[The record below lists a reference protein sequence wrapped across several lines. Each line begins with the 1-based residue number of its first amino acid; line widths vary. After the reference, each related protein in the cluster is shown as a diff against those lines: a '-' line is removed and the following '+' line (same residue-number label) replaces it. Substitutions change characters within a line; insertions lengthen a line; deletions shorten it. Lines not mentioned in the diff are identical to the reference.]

1 MQRRPVSTRSSAFAA
16 TSVETTTRTS
26 RISHQSS
33 AVDQNVEQRARRR
46 TRGREGWWKVRGDGS
61 SRRQGVRE
69 ASARVR
75 REPGS
80 GGRTGPLRRGGVAVR
95 VLSHPRGDRALARK
109 SLRLRGSRAR
119 LASNHPRVAIPRRQS
134 GGHAEGGEACRRR
147 GQLLPRH
154 RSGALADE
162 ARPLRPDRLP
172 RPVAGRGHGA
182 GRTGRRAEVRVPASA
197 GRTAR
202 GYPASLPRVI
212 RPRAGLL
219 RRAADRDVLGCAAD
233 SPPVAYQE
241 IAGARVPVDSRYAL
255 NHGGSAEASYGFAVG
270 KGYDPDHA
278 LIIDP
283 GVQYSTFLG
292 GSSAEG
298 GAGIAV
304 DTAGNVYIVGTTQS
318 LDFPAT
324 PGAFRTR
331 LNSTTGVSD
340 VFVSKLNTSG
350 SALIYATYIGGSGFD
365 FGRAIAIDGAGNAY
379 VTGQTRSSNFP
390 TTGGAFHGAPKLI
403 PTSRTTDPLDAFV
416 TKLDP
421 PGSALVYSTSLGG
434 VA

>member
-1 MQRRPVSTRSSAFAA
+1 ARARLALAFPGCLVSVTSCDWRPKCRVFVCPRGPPRRAPSEKSGRTGHETQDRVARRLGLPPLLSRWDQRGGPVSGSTPRG
-16 TSVETTTRTS
+16 ES
-26 RISHQSS
+26 RPG
-33 AVDQNVEQRARRR
+33 
-46 TRGREGWWKVRGDGS
+46 TP
-61 SRRQGVRE
+61 GVRE

-80 GGRTGPLRRGGVAVR
+80 DGRTGPLRRGGVAVR

-119 LASNHPRVAIPRRQS
+119 LASNHPRIAIPRRQS
-134 GGHAEGGEACRRR
+134 GGHVEGGEACRRR

-154 RSGALADE
+154 RSNALADE

-255 NHGGSAEASYGFAVG
+255 NHGG
-270 KGYDPDHA
+270 
-278 LIIDP
+278 
-283 GVQYSTFLG
+283 
-292 GSSAEG
+292 
-298 GAGIAV
+298 
-304 DTAGNVYIVGTTQS
+304 
-318 LDFPAT
+318 
-324 PGAFRTR
+324 
-331 LNSTTGVSD
+331 
-340 VFVSKLNTSG
+340 
-350 SALIYATYIGGSGFD
+350 
-365 FGRAIAIDGAGNAY
+365 
-379 VTGQTRSSNFP
+379 
-390 TTGGAFHGAPKLI
+390 
-403 PTSRTTDPLDAFV
+403 
-416 TKLDP
+416 
-421 PGSALVYSTSLGG
+421 
-434 VA
+434 